1 MTIETASLWSRTL
14 AIIVDLFVVS
24 VIQAVVNG
32 VFGSVR
38 ITNAIVDPSAT
49 GGYSSL
55 TSTTTVDAFGDTIG
69 QALVGIKV
77 TDLSGR
83 PAGWRAVLIR
93 NVFRVIDSFPG
104 FYLLGVL
111 VARFS
116 RYRQRIGDHVAHT
129 LVVPARA
136 VVGVGLTAEA
146 RRRRVAI
153 LLGVLVLFAVSCF
166 AFAYFG
172 CPPIVLENA
181 AVQGQLPGGP
191 IANFRHGPARW
202 SGGSVTYPVT
212 YATVGGKS
220 CTGEATL
227 EWHGFPMGW
236 QLNSMTTNCQ

>member
-1 MTIETASLWSRTL
+1 
-14 AIIVDLFVVS
+14 VVS

-55 TSTTTVDAFGDTIG
+55 TSTTTVDAVWLWVTAIAYFALLEGLFGDTIG
-69 QALVGIKV
+69 KALVGIKV

-172 CPPIVLENA
+172 RPPIVLENA

-227 EWHGFPMGW
+227 EWHGLPMGW